1 MGIIKTIK
9 SIFKTKIRNTNRALQ
24 VSNCIDLIDDQQVK
38 LAESFKKIN
47 KVILELEDKLTYA
60 KEKVKSEKK
69 ADVKVVLQKNVD
81 VITSTIERLKKNK
94 ELVADKLKKTEDSR
108 TVLAAKKSLLDSIE
122 SLKGMSSNVFE
133 KSDFDVDA
141 IMAEIDKSI
150 RDIEADFQSDAEL
163 NELVK

>member
-1 MGIIKTIK
+1 MGLMKTIK
-9 SIFKTKIRNTNRALQ
+9 SIFKTKIRNANRALQ
-24 VSNCIDLIDDQQVK
+24 VSNCIDLIDEQQVK

-60 KEKVKSEKK
+60 KAKVKTEKK

-81 VITSTIERLKKNK
+81 VIASTIERLKKNK
-94 ELVADKLKKTEDSR
+94 ELVAEKLKKTEDSR

>member
-1 MGIIKTIK
+1 MKTIK
-9 SIFKTKIRNTNRALQ
+9 SIFKTKMRNANRALQ
-24 VSNCIDLIDDQQVK
+24 VSNCIDLIDEQQVK

-60 KEKVKSEKK
+60 KSKVVCEDKPE
-69 ADVKVVLQKNVD
+69 VKIVLQKNVE
-81 VITSTIERLKKNK
+81 VISSTIERLKKNK

>member
-1 MGIIKTIK
+1 MKTIK
-9 SIFKTKIRNTNRALQ
+9 SIFKTKIRNANRALQ

-47 KVILELEDKLTYA
+47 RVILELEDKLAYA
-60 KEKVKSEKK
+60 KEKVKTEKK
-69 ADVKVVLQKNVD
+69 ADVKVVLQKNVE

-133 KSDFDVDA
+133 KSEFDVDA

>member
-1 MGIIKTIK
+1 MKTIK
-9 SIFKTKIRNTNRALQ
+9 SIFKTKIRNANRALQ
-24 VSNCIDLIDDQQVK
+24 VSNCIDLIDEQQVK

-81 VITSTIERLKKNK
+81 VIASTIERLKKNK
-94 ELVADKLKKTEDSR
+94 ELVVDKLKKTEDSR

>member
-1 MGIIKTIK
+1 MGLMKTIK
-9 SIFKTKIRNTNRALQ
+9 SIFKTKVRNVNRALQ

-60 KEKVKSEKK
+60 KAKVKTEKK
-69 ADVKVVLQKNVD
+69 AEVKIVLQKNVD

-94 ELVADKLKKTEDSR
+94 ELVAEKLKKTEDSR

>member
-1 MGIIKTIK
+1 M
-9 SIFKTKIRNTNRALQ
+9 
-24 VSNCIDLIDDQQVK
+24 
-38 LAESFKKIN
+38 
-47 KVILELEDKLTYA
+47 
-60 KEKVKSEKK
+60 
-69 ADVKVVLQKNVD
+69 
-81 VITSTIERLKKNK
+81 KKNK

-133 KSDFDVDA
+133 KSEFDVDA

>member
-1 MGIIKTIK
+1 MKTIK
-9 SIFKTKIRNTNRALQ
+9 SIFKTKVRNVNRALQ

-60 KEKVKSEKK
+60 KAKVKTEKK

-94 ELVADKLKKTEDSR
+94 VLVADKLKKTEDSR

-133 KSDFDVDA
+133 KSEFDVDA

>member
-1 MGIIKTIK
+1 MKTIK
-9 SIFKTKIRNTNRALQ
+9 SVFKTKVRNANRALQ

-38 LAESFKKIN
+38 LAESYKKIN

-60 KEKVKSEKK
+60 KAKVKSEKK

-94 ELVADKLKKTEDSR
+94 ELVADKLKNTEDSR
-108 TVLAAKKSLLDSIE
+108 AVLAAKKSLLDSIE

>member
-1 MGIIKTIK
+1 MGLIKTIK
-9 SIFKTKIRNTNRALQ
+9 SIFKTKVRNANRALQ
-24 VSNCIDLIDDQQVK
+24 VSNCIDLIDEQQVK

-60 KEKVKSEKK
+60 KAKVKTEKK
-69 ADVKVVLQKNVD
+69 AEVKIVLQKNVD

-94 ELVADKLKKTEDSR
+94 ELVAEKLKKTEDSR

-150 RDIEADFQSDAEL
+150 RDIEADFQSDVEL

>member
-1 MGIIKTIK
+1 MALLTTIK
-9 SIFKTKIRNTNRALQ
+9 SLIKSKSRKLNRSLQ

-60 KEKVKSEKK
+60 KEKVKTEKK
-69 ADVKVVLQKNVD
+69 ADVKIVLQKNVD

-108 TVLAAKKSLLDSIE
+108 TVLVAKKSLLDSIE

>member
-1 MGIIKTIK
+1 MNTIK
-9 SIFKTKIRNTNRALQ
+9 SIFKTKVRNVNRALQ

-60 KEKVKSEKK
+60 KAKVKTEKK
-69 ADVKVVLQKNVD
+69 ADVKVVLQKNVE

-133 KSDFDVDA
+133 KSEFDVDA

>member
-1 MGIIKTIK
+1 MGLMKTIK
-9 SIFKTKIRNTNRALQ
+9 SIFKTKVRNVNRALQ

-38 LAESFKKIN
+38 LAESYKKIN

-60 KEKVKSEKK
+60 KAKVETEKK

-94 ELVADKLKKTEDSR
+94 VLVADKLKKTEDSR

>member
-1 MGIIKTIK
+1 MTTIK
-9 SIFKTKIRNTNRALQ
+9 SIFKTKVRNVNRALQ

-60 KEKVKSEKK
+60 KAKVKTEKK

-94 ELVADKLKKTEDSR
+94 ELVAEKLKKTEDSR

>member
-1 MGIIKTIK
+1 MGLMKTIK
-9 SIFKTKIRNTNRALQ
+9 SIFKTKIRNANRALQ

-60 KEKVKSEKK
+60 KAKVKAEKK

-94 ELVADKLKKTEDSR
+94 ELVEDKLKKTEDSR
-108 TVLAAKKSLLDSIE
+108 TVLTAKKSLLDSIE

>member
-1 MGIIKTIK
+1 MKTIK
-9 SIFKTKIRNTNRALQ
+9 SVFKTKVRNANRALQ

-38 LAESFKKIN
+38 LAESYKKIN

-60 KEKVKSEKK
+60 KAKVKSEKK

-94 ELVADKLKKTEDSR
+94 ELVAEKLKKTEDSR

>member
-1 MGIIKTIK
+1 MGLMKTIQ
-9 SIFKTKIRNTNRALQ
+9 SIFKTKTSNTNRALQ

-81 VITSTIERLKKNK
+81 VIASTIERLKKNK

-108 TVLAAKKSLLDSIE
+108 TVLVAKKSLLDSIE

-141 IMAEIDKSI
+141 IMTEIDKSI
-150 RDIEADFQSDAEL
+150 RDIEADFQSDTEL

>member
-1 MGIIKTIK
+1 MKTIK
-9 SIFKTKIRNTNRALQ
+9 SIFKTKVRNVNRALQ

-60 KEKVKSEKK
+60 KAKVETEKK
-69 ADVKVVLQKNVD
+69 ADVKVVLQKNVE

-94 ELVADKLKKTEDSR
+94 VLVAEKLKKTEDSR

>member
-1 MGIIKTIK
+1 MGLMKTIK
-9 SIFKTKIRNTNRALQ
+9 SIFKTKVRNVNRALQ

-60 KEKVKSEKK
+60 KAKVETEKK
-69 ADVKVVLQKNVD
+69 ADVKVVLQKNVE

-94 ELVADKLKKTEDSR
+94 VLVAEKLKKTEDSR

-133 KSDFDVDA
+133 KSEFDVDA

>member
-1 MGIIKTIK
+1 MGLMKTIK
-9 SIFKTKIRNTNRALQ
+9 SVFKTKVRNANRALQ

-38 LAESFKKIN
+38 LAESYKKIN

-60 KEKVKSEKK
+60 KAKVKTEKK

-94 ELVADKLKKTEDSR
+94 ELVAEKLKKTEDSR

-122 SLKGMSSNVFE
+122 SLKCMSSNVFE

-150 RDIEADFQSDAEL
+150 RDIEADFQSNAEL

>member
-1 MGIIKTIK
+1 MGLMKTIK
-9 SIFKTKIRNTNRALQ
+9 SIFKTKVRNVNRALQ

-60 KEKVKSEKK
+60 KAKVKTEEK
-69 ADVKVVLQKNVD
+69 AEVKIVLQKNVD

-133 KSDFDVDA
+133 KSEFDVDA

>member
-1 MGIIKTIK
+1 MALLTTIK
-9 SIFKTKIRNTNRALQ
+9 SLIKSKSRKLNRSLQ

-47 KVILELEDKLTYA
+47 KVILELEDKLTCA
-60 KEKVKSEKK
+60 KEKVKTEKK
-69 ADVKVVLQKNVD
+69 ADVKIVLQKNVD

-108 TVLAAKKSLLDSIE
+108 TVLVAKKSLLDSIE

-163 NELVK
+163 NELIK

>member
-1 MGIIKTIK
+1 MGLMKTIK
-9 SIFKTKIRNTNRALQ
+9 SIFKTKVRNVNRALQ

-60 KEKVKSEKK
+60 KTKVKTEEK
-69 ADVKVVLQKNVD
+69 ADVKIVLQKNVE
-81 VITSTIERLKKNK
+81 VIASTIERLKKNK

>member
-1 MGIIKTIK
+1 MKTIK
-9 SIFKTKIRNTNRALQ
+9 SIFKTKVRNANRALQ

-60 KEKVKSEKK
+60 KAKVKTEEK

-94 ELVADKLKKTEDSR
+94 ELVAEKLKKTEDSR

-133 KSDFDVDA
+133 KSEFDVDA

>member
-1 MGIIKTIK
+1 MKTIK
-9 SIFKTKIRNTNRALQ
+9 SIFKTKIRNANRALQ
-24 VSNCIDLIDDQQVK
+24 VSNCIDLIDEQQVK

-60 KEKVKSEKK
+60 KAKVKVEEK
-69 ADVKVVLQKNVD
+69 ADVKIVLQKNVE

>member
-1 MGIIKTIK
+1 MKTIK
-9 SIFKTKIRNTNRALQ
+9 SIFKTKVRNVNRALQ

-60 KEKVKSEKK
+60 KAKVKTEEK
-69 ADVKVVLQKNVD
+69 AEVKIVLQKNVD

-133 KSDFDVDA
+133 KSEFDVDA

>member
-1 MGIIKTIK
+1 MGLMKTIK
-9 SIFKTKIRNTNRALQ
+9 SIFKTKMRNANRALQ
-24 VSNCIDLIDDQQVK
+24 VSNCIDLIDEQQVK

-60 KEKVKSEKK
+60 KSKVVYENKPE
-69 ADVKVVLQKNVD
+69 VKIVLQKNVE

-133 KSDFDVDA
+133 KSEFDVDA

>member
-1 MGIIKTIK
+1 MGLMNTIK
-9 SIFKTKIRNTNRALQ
+9 SIFKTKVRNVNRALQ

-60 KEKVKSEKK
+60 KAKVKTEKK
-69 ADVKVVLQKNVD
+69 ADVKVVLQKNVE

-133 KSDFDVDA
+133 KSEFDVDA

>member
-1 MGIIKTIK
+1 MGLMKTIK
-9 SIFKTKIRNTNRALQ
+9 SIFKTKVRNVNRALQ

-47 KVILELEDKLTYA
+47 RVILELEDKLTYA

-81 VITSTIERLKKNK
+81 IITSTIERLKKNK

-150 RDIEADFQSDAEL
+150 CDIEADFQSDVEL

>member
-1 MGIIKTIK
+1 MGLMKTIK
-9 SIFKTKIRNTNRALQ
+9 SIFKTKVRNVNRALQ

-60 KEKVKSEKK
+60 KAKVETEKK
-69 ADVKVVLQKNVD
+69 ADVKVVLQKNVE

-94 ELVADKLKKTEDSR
+94 ELVAEKLKKTEDSR

>member
-1 MGIIKTIK
+1 MKTIK
-9 SIFKTKIRNTNRALQ
+9 SIFKTKMRNANRALQ
-24 VSNCIDLIDDQQVK
+24 VSNCIDLIDEQQVK

-60 KEKVKSEKK
+60 KSKVVYENKPE
-69 ADVKVVLQKNVD
+69 VKIVLQKNVE

>member
-1 MGIIKTIK
+1 MKTIK
-9 SIFKTKIRNTNRALQ
+9 SIFKTKVRNVNRALQ

-60 KEKVKSEKK
+60 KAKVETEKK
-69 ADVKVVLQKNVD
+69 ADVKVVLQKNVE

-94 ELVADKLKKTEDSR
+94 ELVAEKLKKTEDSR